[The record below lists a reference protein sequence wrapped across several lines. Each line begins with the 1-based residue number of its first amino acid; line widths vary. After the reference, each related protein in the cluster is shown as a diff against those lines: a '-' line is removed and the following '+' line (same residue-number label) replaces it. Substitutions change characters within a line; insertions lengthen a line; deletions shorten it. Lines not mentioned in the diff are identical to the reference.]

1 MLWTCNHDNSS
12 ACLYYTIY
20 KWKEKLRKKIKLQD
34 NADTT
39 AIHKEMSAFFLIN
52 LIKNNDCF
60 LAYVFKCHPII
71 CQRWLLW
78 NSFDYNLCHKQYQ
91 IRFPAF
97 RDVSKILKVSL
108 ALFIIVLSISWQFL
122 EPYPSEN
129 NGKLHNRYNHLDLND
144 LYDLASICPI

>member
-1 MLWTCNHDNSS
+1 
-12 ACLYYTIY
+12 
-20 KWKEKLRKKIKLQD
+20 
-34 NADTT
+34 
-39 AIHKEMSAFFLIN
+39 MSAFFLIN

-108 ALFIIVLSISWQFL
+108 ALIIIVLSISWQFL

-129 NGKLHNRYNHLDLND
+129 NGKWIILVNYITITIIWTLMPCMTLHPFVQFNVT
-144 LYDLASICPI
+144 